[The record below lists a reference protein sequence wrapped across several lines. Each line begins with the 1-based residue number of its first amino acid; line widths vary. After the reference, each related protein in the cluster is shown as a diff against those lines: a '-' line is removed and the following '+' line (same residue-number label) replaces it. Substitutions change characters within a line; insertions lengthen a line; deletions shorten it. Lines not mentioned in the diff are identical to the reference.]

1 MLYISTTSYHILFL
15 FFERLI
21 PPPIF
26 PMVILKDIAAISG
39 EITILGG
46 KQWWKECCQAKV
58 GIIFNN
64 DIEKLNIFQRFR
76 LN

>member
-1 MLYISTTSYHILFL
+1 
-15 FFERLI
+15 
-21 PPPIF
+21 
-26 PMVILKDIAAISG
+26 MVILKDIAAISG